1 MIKKIPVAALRVGM
15 FVSDFNASW
24 LNHPFLFNRM
34 LIASAEEVAKVHE
47 SGVSELFIDTDKGL
61 DVAAGPDL
69 PPVELPPAAAAF
81 KPSVA
86 PGRLLRPVS
95 LVDEM
100 GRARQTYNQATR
112 LVRDMLDSARL
123 GQQIDLEAMR
133 PLVESVTGSVLRN
146 SNAMMTLCRLQQSGD
161 ETFLH
166 SLGVSVLMVAFGKS
180 LGMDAATLHQYAL
193 GGLLHDI
200 GKSKIAP
207 EILGKPSPL
216 SEEEIRYLKSHVT
229 QGAAIAAQV
238 PGISSIALEIVE
250 QHHERFDGSGYPRG
264 LQGTAI
270 AHAGRVASIVDV
282 YDIIT
287 SPHTYRKQEAPT
299 EALRNL
305 FALSAG
311 QFDAEL
317 IQAFVRSIGI
327 YPVGSLVRLHSGR
340 LAVVVAV
347 NEEQLLQPQ
356 VRVLLD
362 CNTGKDLAPEI
373 LDLSKVES
381 HSDGIAGGESGQKW
395 GIDPLQSLLV

>member
-61 DVAAGPDL
+61 DVAAEPDL
-69 PPVELPPAAAAF
+69 PPVEPPPAAAAV

-362 CNTGKDLAPEI
+362 CNTGKALAPEI

-381 HSDGIAGGESGQKW
+381 HGDGIAGGESGQKW